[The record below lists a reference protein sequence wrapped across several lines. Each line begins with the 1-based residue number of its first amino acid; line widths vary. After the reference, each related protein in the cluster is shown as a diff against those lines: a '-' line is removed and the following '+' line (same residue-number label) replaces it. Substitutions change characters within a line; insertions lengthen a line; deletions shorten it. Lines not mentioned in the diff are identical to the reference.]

1 MRDEYDFSKAR
12 PIQEFPYWEQ
22 IKEAMEGKTRITI
35 MLDNAVIEA
44 FKALAKTEGSGYQT
58 LINRALRESLDRKAI
73 DEETLRRVI
82 REEVAPYVSAEKEK

>member
-1 MRDEYDFSKAR
+1 
-12 PIQEFPYWEQ
+12 
-22 IKEAMEGKTRITI
+22 

-44 FKALAKTEGSGYQT
+44 FKALAKTEGAGYQT

-82 REEVAPYVSAEKEK
+82 REEVAPYVSSEKVK